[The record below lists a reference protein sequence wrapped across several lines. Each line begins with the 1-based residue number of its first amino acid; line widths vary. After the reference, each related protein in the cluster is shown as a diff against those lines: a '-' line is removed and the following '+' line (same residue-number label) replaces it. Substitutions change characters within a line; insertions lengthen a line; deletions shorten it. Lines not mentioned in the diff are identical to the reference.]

1 MWAVNL
7 SETILRPIPGA
18 RPSELKELTRVQDRL
33 SFLYVEHCIVERDA
47 NAITFTDDRGTVHI
61 PSAALSVLLL
71 GPGTNVT
78 HQAMVLIA
86 DSGST
91 AIWVG
96 EQGVRMYASGR
107 SMARSS
113 RLVVEQARLV
123 SNRSLRLQVAREMYQ
138 MRFNEDVS
146 SLTMQQLR
154 GREGARVRATY
165 RKYSK
170 LYKVDW
176 DKRDYDPNDF
186 YDSNDINQAL
196 SAANACLYGL
206 VPSVVVALGCS
217 PALGFVHTGHDLSFV
232 YDIADLYK
240 AETTIPIS
248 FSIVSEKQRLEKT
261 ESDSGLFS
269 EHFLEDLTAKIRHRM
284 RDTFK
289 ETQLITKC
297 VKDIKHLFDTSGEN
311 NVEDL
316 EEIEVL
322 SLWDEKVGSVQA
334 GKSYSPDYEDMEP
347 PF

>member
-154 GREGARVRATY
+154 GREGARVRAT
-165 RKYSK
+165 
-170 LYKVDW
+170 
-176 DKRDYDPNDF
+176 
-186 YDSNDINQAL
+186 
-196 SAANACLYGL
+196 
-206 VPSVVVALGCS
+206 
-217 PALGFVHTGHDLSFV
+217 
-232 YDIADLYK
+232 
-240 AETTIPIS
+240 
-248 FSIVSEKQRLEKT
+248 
-261 ESDSGLFS
+261 
-269 EHFLEDLTAKIRHRM
+269 
-284 RDTFK
+284 
-289 ETQLITKC
+289 
-297 VKDIKHLFDTSGEN
+297 
-311 NVEDL
+311 
-316 EEIEVL
+316 
-322 SLWDEKVGSVQA
+322 
-334 GKSYSPDYEDMEP
+334 
-347 PF
+347 